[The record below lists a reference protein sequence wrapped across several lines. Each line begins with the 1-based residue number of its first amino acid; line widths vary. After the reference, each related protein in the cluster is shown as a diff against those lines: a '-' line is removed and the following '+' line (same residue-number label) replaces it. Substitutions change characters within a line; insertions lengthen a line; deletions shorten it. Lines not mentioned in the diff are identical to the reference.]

1 VKRKPLIQAFSQ
13 LGVVLRNIGEN
24 KPWNNF
30 EIGVTEN
37 EYIELITTIE
47 RLKHH
52 NGWFT
57 ETMVRKAM
65 LNLGST
71 LESDNLTSWC
81 AKYTFTSQ
89 PKTIAVIMAGNIP
102 LVGFH
107 DFLCVLLSGNKV
119 MAKMSSEDDKL
130 LPVLVEFLVCFY
142 PEIREYISFS
152 SRNMKGF
159 DAVIATGSNASF
171 IHFEQYFS
179 KYPHIF
185 RKNRT
190 SVAVLSGGE
199 TAADLMS
206 LSNDIFDFF
215 GRGCRSVSHLLLP
228 ESYDI
233 NKVFEH
239 IVHQGEVINN
249 KKYGNN
255 YDYNKAVHLMNQEK
269 LLDNNFVLMKETKQL
284 HSPLGMIYYHF
295 YKDLNEVHD
304 YLEKHKET
312 IQCSVGLNGFPF
324 GTAQCPALD
333 DYADQIDTMQWLN
346 KLS

>member
-1 VKRKPLIQAFSQ
+1 MKRKPLIQAFSQ
-13 LGVVLRNIGEN
+13 LGIVLRNIGEN

-30 EIGVTEN
+30 EIGVTES
-37 EYIELITTIE
+37 EYIELITTIG
-47 RLKHH
+47 RLKYH

-65 LNLGST
+65 LNHGST

-81 AKYTFTSQ
+81 ERYTFTSQ

-119 MAKMSSEDDKL
+119 LAKMSSEDDKL

-142 PEIREYISFS
+142 PEVREYISFS

-185 RKNRT
+185 RNNRT

-269 LLDNNFVLMKETKQL
+269 LLDNNFVLMKETKEL

-304 YLEKHKET
+304 YLEKHKES

-333 DYADQIDTMQWLN
+333 DYADQLDTMQWLN
-346 KLS
+346 ELS

>member
-1 VKRKPLIQAFSQ
+1 MKREPLIQAFSQ
-13 LGVVLRNIGEN
+13 LGVVMRAIGRNQ
-24 KPWNNF
+24 PWNNF
-30 EIGVTEN
+30 EIGVTED
-37 EYIELITTIE
+37 EYSALNRTIK
-47 RLKHH
+47 RLKNH

-57 ETMVRKAM
+57 ETMVRKAI

-71 LESDNLTSWC
+71 LESDNLISWSSR
-81 AKYTFTSQ
+81 YTFTSQ

-107 DFLCVLLSGNKV
+107 DFLCVLLSGHKV
-119 MAKMSSEDDKL
+119 KAKMSSEDDQL
-130 LPVLVEFLVCFY
+130 LPVLVDFLICFY
-142 PEIREYISFS
+142 PEVREFISFS
-152 SRNMKGF
+152 SRNMKSF
-159 DAVIATGSNASF
+159 DAVIATGSNESF

-190 SVAVLSGGE
+190 SVAVLSGVE

-206 LSNDIFDFF
+206 LSSDIFDFF

-228 ESYDI
+228 NFYDI
-233 NKVFEH
+233 NKIFEH
-239 IVHQGEVINN
+239 IVHQGDVINN

-295 YKDLNEVHD
+295 YSDLNEVHN
-304 YLEKHKET
+304 YLEKYKED
-312 IQCSVGLNGFPF
+312 IQCAVGLNGLPF

-333 DYADQIDTMQWLN
+333 DYADQFDTMQWLN
-346 KLS
+346 NLS